1 MIRFLQTPSPLK
13 KAVLGGI
20 LLLICAAMVISFI
33 PGGLATSL
41 GIGAPGQGV
50 VATVEGEQIT
60 APEVQREAKQMV
72 AQQFRNA
79 GAQAAALLPF
89 FAQRA
94 ADNLI
99 DQQVILAE
107 AHHLGLRSTDEELR
121 EELQH
126 GRYAQTFFPG
136 GNFIG
141 QTEYENL
148 LQQNNLTVATFEQ
161 GVKDQI
167 VFDKLRNLV
176 AGSASV
182 TDAEVRQEFNKQN
195 DQVKFD
201 YAVITKEDVMKDI
214 HPSEAELKSYYQTN
228 QAKYKNSIPEKRKI
242 QYAVLDKSRLLSQVQ
257 VSQADLQS
265 YYDQHTDEYR
275 VAEQVNV
282 RHILIKTPTADAN
295 GKVDPKGIEDA
306 HQRAA
311 DVLKQLKAGGDF
323 SALATKY
330 SEDPGSA
337 KNGGSLGWIVRG
349 RTVPEFEKSAFSL
362 PKGGTSDLV
371 QTSYGFHIIHIDDK
385 QDAHLKS
392 LAEVTPQIAPLIKQQ
407 KAEQAAEGQANA
419 LVVQVRS
426 QGLDKAAASK
436 GLSVITTDF
445 VAKSDSLP
453 GIGSAPQFMDAVFN
467 AADKAP
473 ADEAQIPSGFVI
485 FQLQAIKP
493 AATPTFD
500 EIRSRVESEFKEER
514 STSLLSQ
521 KTQELSD
528 RAKASHDLK
537 KAAKE
542 LGASIKSTDG
552 FVKPDAQVQDIG
564 AMSGPANVAFSLK
577 VGDISGPLVNATD
590 GAVLRVTAQQAPSEE
605 EYAQKS
611 DQIRDSLLQGK
622 QQELFGIFVVN
633 LRDQMEKSGKI
644 KINDK
649 ELKNLTHAQGGEG
662 EEGD

>member
-1 MIRFLQTPSPLK
+1 
-13 KAVLGGI
+13 
-20 LLLICAAMVISFI
+20 
-33 PGGLATSL
+33 
-41 GIGAPGQGV
+41 
-50 VATVEGEQIT
+50 
-60 APEVQREAKQMV
+60 
-72 AQQFRNA
+72 
-79 GAQAAALLPF
+79 
-89 FAQRA
+89 
-94 ADNLI
+94 
-99 DQQVILAE
+99 
-107 AHHLGLRSTDEELR
+107 
-121 EELQH
+121 
-126 GRYAQTFFPG
+126 
-136 GNFIG
+136 
-141 QTEYENL
+141 
-148 LQQNNLTVATFEQ
+148 
-161 GVKDQI
+161 
-167 VFDKLRNLV
+167 
-176 AGSASV
+176 
-182 TDAEVRQEFNKQN
+182 
-195 DQVKFD
+195 
-201 YAVITKEDVMKDI
+201 
-214 HPSEAELKSYYQTN
+214 
-228 QAKYKNSIPEKRKI
+228 
-242 QYAVLDKSRLLSQVQ
+242 VLDKSRLLSQVQ

>member
-1 MIRFLQTPSPLK
+1 
-13 KAVLGGI
+13 
-20 LLLICAAMVISFI
+20 
-33 PGGLATSL
+33 
-41 GIGAPGQGV
+41 
-50 VATVEGEQIT
+50 
-60 APEVQREAKQMV
+60 
-72 AQQFRNA
+72 
-79 GAQAAALLPF
+79 
-89 FAQRA
+89 
-94 ADNLI
+94 
-99 DQQVILAE
+99 
-107 AHHLGLRSTDEELR
+107 
-121 EELQH
+121 
-126 GRYAQTFFPG
+126 
-136 GNFIG
+136 
-141 QTEYENL
+141 
-148 LQQNNLTVATFEQ
+148 
-161 GVKDQI
+161 
-167 VFDKLRNLV
+167 
-176 AGSASV
+176 
-182 TDAEVRQEFNKQN
+182 
-195 DQVKFD
+195 
-201 YAVITKEDVMKDI
+201 
-214 HPSEAELKSYYQTN
+214 
-228 QAKYKNSIPEKRKI
+228 
-242 QYAVLDKSRLLSQVQ
+242 
-257 VSQADLQS
+257 
-265 YYDQHTDEYR
+265 
-275 VAEQVNV
+275 
-282 RHILIKTPTADAN
+282 
-295 GKVDPKGIEDA
+295 
-306 HQRAA
+306 
-311 DVLKQLKAGGDF
+311 
-323 SALATKY
+323 
-330 SEDPGSA
+330 
-337 KNGGSLGWIVRG
+337 VRG

-385 QDAHLKS
+385 QDANLKS
-392 LAEVTPQIAPLIKQQ
+392 LAEVTPQIEPLIKQQ

-419 LVVQVRS
+419 LVAQARS

-500 EIRSRVESEFKEER
+500 EIRSPVESEFKEER

-528 RAKASHDLK
+528 RAKAGHDLK

-542 LGASIKSTDG
+542 LGATMKSTDG
-552 FVKPDAQVQDIG
+552 FVKPDGQVPDIG

-577 VGDISGPLVNATD
+577 VGDISGPLVNATN
-590 GAVLRVTAQQAPSEE
+590 GAVLSVTAQQAPSEE
-605 EYAQKS
+605 EYAQKA